1 MGTRETPVPKNII
14 MTKTTMLRPVRKQHQ
29 YQGFNNNNKD
39 KASAWNKEYNIESN
53 SKIRNC
59 IRKYNNEKTNKS
71 NTCIKKNTAMRV
83 TEAAVCRCFSEQV
96 FLKISQYS

>member
-1 MGTRETPVPKNII
+1 
-14 MTKTTMLRPVRKQHQ
+14 MTKTTMLRPVRKQHL

-59 IRKYNNEKTNKS
+59 IRKHNNEKTNKS
-71 NTCIKKNTAMRV
+71 NTCLTAMRV
-83 TEAAVCRCFSEQV
+83 TEAAVRRCFSEQV
-96 FLKISQYS
+96 FFKISQYS